1 MQFKTRFL
9 LSLILCAG
17 FAFAAAP
24 DDPPANPDPT
34 LAGDQARAVK
44 KVVKENVKV
53 AVDATKEG
61 AQKVAETAKE
71 VAHEVASTTKE
82 GAQEVAATAKRGTE
96 KTKAALNGSKSTPKP
111 ADKPEDKP
119 VTP

>member
-1 MQFKTRFL
+1 MNYQTRFI
-9 LSLILCAG
+9 LSLALCAG
-17 FAFAAAP
+17 IACVASAA

-34 LAGDQARAVK
+34 LASDQAKAVSKAVK
-44 KVVKENVKV
+44 RDVKV

-71 VAHEVASTTKE
+71 VAHEVAATTKE

-96 KTKAALNGSKSTPKP
+96 KTKAALNGSKSTDKP
-111 ADKPEDKP
+111 AEKPAAP
-119 VTP
+119 